1 MMPFIEC
8 DTSLAFLSTYQDS
21 SSKLHDYLFLICVKN
36 FFPSEHVLFPLLL
49 INPII
54 CILSPFL
61 PFSLFPLK
69 VFLSASLL
77 KSFHFFIISA
87 TFLNRVNSN
96 WISKNTLAVFTR
108 VLSWF
113 SSFAIIWDCPL
124 IRGDSLFFLPLPNQ
138 IMPLFLVA
146 TLWVVSL
153 HGQAAIATC
162 YSPEKC
168 IFWFLHFVIFLLLL
182 PAMCS
187 SHLRCFL
194 LRFSCFLHFDAF
206 LLSF

>member
-8 DTSLAFLSTYQDS
+8 DTSLVFLSTYQDS
-21 SSKLHDYLFLICVKN
+21 SSKLHDYLFLICVKKN
-36 FFPSEHVLFPLLL
+36 FPSDHVLFPLLL

-54 CILSPFL
+54 CILSSFL

-69 VFLSASLL
+69 VFLSALLL

-87 TFLNRVNSN
+87 AFLNRVNSN

-113 SSFAIIWDCPL
+113 SSFAITWDCPL
-124 IRGDSLFFLPLPNQ
+124 IWGDSLF
-138 IMPLFLVA
+138 
-146 TLWVVSL
+146 
-153 HGQAAIATC
+153 
-162 YSPEKC
+162 
-168 IFWFLHFVIFLLLL
+168 LL
-182 PAMCS
+182 PSPNHTYSVS
-187 SHLRCFL
+187 SIIAWPSSNCNMLLPRKMHFLIFTFRHISSAAACHLRCFL
-194 LRFSCFLHFDAF
+194 LGFSCFLHFDAF

>member
-21 SSKLHDYLFLICVKN
+21 SSKLHDCLFLICVKK

-61 PFSLFPLK
+61 PFSSFPLK

-87 TFLNRVNSN
+87 AFLNRVNSN

-113 SSFAIIWDCPL
+113 SSFAITWDCPL
-124 IRGDSLFFLPLPNQ
+124 IRGDSLFFLPSPNHTY
-138 IMPLFLVA
+138 LTSVFGSNS
-146 TLWVVSL
+146 VSSI
-153 HGQAAIATC
+153 IAWTSSNC
-162 YSPEKC
+162 TM
-168 IFWFLHFVIFLLLL
+168 LL
-182 PAMCS
+182 PRKMHFLIFTFRHIS
-187 SHLRCFL
+187 SAAACHVF
-194 LRFSCFLHFDAF
+194 
-206 LLSF
+206 